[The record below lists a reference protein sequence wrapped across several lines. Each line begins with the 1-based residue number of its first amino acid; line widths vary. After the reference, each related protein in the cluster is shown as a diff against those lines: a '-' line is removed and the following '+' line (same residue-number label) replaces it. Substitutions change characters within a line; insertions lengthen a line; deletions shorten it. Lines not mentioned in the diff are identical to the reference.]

1 MINKNATL
9 TKVNGKSCTLREPSN
24 RSTIYAISF
33 IEAIDGDIYIVFDY
47 SDGYRSPT
55 KIGLDEATQKHTE
68 LINTGWIPLDYS
80 YFSSITTDQYG
91 RHEYNK

>member
-9 TKVNGKSCTLREPSN
+9 TKVNGNSYTLREPSN
-24 RSTIYAISF
+24 RSSIHAISF
-33 IEAIDGDIYIVFDY
+33 IDAIDGDIYIVFDY

-55 KIGLDEATQKHTE
+55 KMGLDEAIQKHRE
-68 LINTGWIPLDYS
+68 LINKGWIPLDAY
-80 YFSSITTDQYG
+80 YSSITTDKYG